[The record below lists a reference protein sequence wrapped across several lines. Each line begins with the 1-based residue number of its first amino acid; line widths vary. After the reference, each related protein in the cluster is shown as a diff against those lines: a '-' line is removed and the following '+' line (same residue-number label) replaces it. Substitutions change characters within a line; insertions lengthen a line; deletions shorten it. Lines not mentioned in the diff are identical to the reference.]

1 MSRTNFTIPLV
12 HGLGLAVC
20 LSLLGDLA
28 MYAVLVTQLDLVGLS
43 LAGAGLMLSVNRL
56 IRIPGNPIVGLLL
69 DRLGR
74 RPLFL
79 AGMALAVLATSSYGL
94 VRGFWPFLLARLA
107 WGVAWMLINVG
118 GRTMILDASTPAD
131 RGRLLG
137 LYHAWMWAGFA
148 AGPLLGGLLTDLLGF
163 RPAMFA
169 LAGLTAVGAAVAFV
183 AVTETRPPPAVD
195 VRGQVGKA
203 APPAPKPAVARVL
216 AWMRPFR
223 ASLVVIAALFLVTQ
237 FGGEGVVTATLTW
250 LVEQRFGSTFVVAG
264 LALGAASTGGALLAL
279 HSLIA
284 AAAGP
289 LAGYLSDRRIGR
301 RPAIAASLA
310 IAMLG
315 FALLALDR
323 SAVML
328 IVGVIALAFGSG
340 AALATLTAQA
350 GDLAPTGRRGTVM
363 GVFAAIGDAGLMAG
377 PLVAFALAPTFGLGT
392 VYLLCLAVFG
402 AALGWFWLRPVDTA
416 PGSC

>member
-237 FGGEGVVTATLTW
+237 FGGEGVVTATLT
-250 LVEQRFGSTFVVAG
+250 
-264 LALGAASTGGALLAL
+264 
-279 HSLIA
+279 
-284 AAAGP
+284 
-289 LAGYLSDRRIGR
+289 
-301 RPAIAASLA
+301 
-310 IAMLG
+310 
-315 FALLALDR
+315 
-323 SAVML
+323 
-328 IVGVIALAFGSG
+328 
-340 AALATLTAQA
+340 
-350 GDLAPTGRRGTVM
+350 
-363 GVFAAIGDAGLMAG
+363 
-377 PLVAFALAPTFGLGT
+377 
-392 VYLLCLAVFG
+392 
-402 AALGWFWLRPVDTA
+402 
-416 PGSC
+416 

>member
-28 MYAVLVTQLDLVGLS
+28 MYAVLVTQLDFVWLS
-43 LAGAGLMLSVNRL
+43 LAAAGLMLSVNRL

-79 AGMALAVLATSSYGL
+79 AGMALAVLTTSSYGL

-118 GRTMILDASTPAD
+118 GRTMILDVSTPAD

-148 AGPLLGGLLTDLLGF
+148 AGPLIGGLLTDLLGF

-169 LAGLTAVGAAVAFV
+169 LAVLTAIGAAVAFV
-183 AVTETRPPPAVD
+183 AVPETQFSSATAA
-195 VRGQVGKA
+195 RGLGERA
-203 APPAPKPAVARVL
+203 TPPAPKLSATGVL
-216 AWMRPFR
+216 GWIGPSRTG
-223 ASLVVIAALFLVTQ
+223 LVVIAVLFLATQ
-237 FGGEGVVTATLTW
+237 FGGEGVVTSTLTW
-250 LVEQRFGSTFVVAG
+250 LVEQRFGSSFIVGG
-264 LALGAASTGGALLAL
+264 LALGAASAGGALLAL

-289 LAGYLSDRRIGR
+289 LAGYLSDRRTGR
-301 RPAIAASLA
+301 RPVIAASLGF
-310 IAMLG
+310 AMLG
-315 FALLALDR
+315 FALLTLDR
-323 SAVML
+323 SALTL
-328 IVGVIALAFGSG
+328 ILGVILLAFGSG
-340 AALATLTAQA
+340 AALAALTAQA

-363 GVFAAIGDAGLMAG
+363 GVFATIGDAGLMAG
-377 PLVAFALAPTFGLGT
+377 PLVAFALAPTFGLRT

-402 AALGWFWLRPVDTA
+402 AVLGWYCLRPVDTA